1 MNEKMKQITYSINSG
16 KLLNDLEEDGHEER
30 HPKILGLEKT
40 QHRVALLLLLSVVCS
55 ARVRQLRVH
64 LLQVGRHIRLLADVL
79 QSWKITPHLLLC
91 ATQML
96 AAYQTRETSQGTI
109 TAKQAYSKH
118 MHLCAHV
125 HEYTAYT
132 ARLMWFRVLMS

>member
-40 QHRVALLLLLSVVCS
+40 QHRVALLLLLAVARS
-55 ARVRQLRVH
+55 ARVRQLRFH

-79 QSWKITPHLLLC
+79 QSWKITPHQLLR
-91 ATQML
+91 ATQMF
-96 AAYQTRETSQGTI
+96 AALTTCISD
-109 TAKQAYSKH
+109 
-118 MHLCAHV
+118 
-125 HEYTAYT
+125 
-132 ARLMWFRVLMS
+132 